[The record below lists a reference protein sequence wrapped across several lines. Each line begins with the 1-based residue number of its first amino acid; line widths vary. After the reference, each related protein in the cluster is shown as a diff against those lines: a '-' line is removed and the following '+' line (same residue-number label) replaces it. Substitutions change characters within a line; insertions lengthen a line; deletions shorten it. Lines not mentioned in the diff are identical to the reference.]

1 MREFF
6 GTGAAFLS
14 VLFAFNLLSLNQRQL
29 APERAYRQPATL
41 RSQVF
46 VAGAILGLVGKQTAL
61 KLSQAWGGLA
71 KHRPLLDAVLLW
83 APSTPPKLDC
93 VLAQT
98 VPVFEGDRDGAGH
111 GDRFAE

>member
-1 MREFF
+1 M
-6 GTGAAFLS
+6 
-14 VLFAFNLLSLNQRQL
+14 FAFNLLGLDQRQH
-29 APERAYRQPATL
+29 APVRPYPQPSTL

-46 VAGAILGLVGKQTAL
+46 VSGAILGLVGKQTAL

-71 KHRPLLDAVLLW
+71 KHRPLLDAVLQW

-98 VPVFEGDRDGAGH
+98 VPAGASP
-111 GDRFAE
+111 